1 MGKFCGWL
9 MILLTKNDKNVLAIL
24 DLIFFFFFKEKKD
37 KISFF
42 ALSDKMVE
50 NLILHEI

>member
-9 MILLTKNDKNVLAIL
+9 MILLTKNDKNVLANL
-24 DLIFFFFFKEKKD
+24 DLIYKKKEKKRD

-42 ALSDKMVE
+42 ALSDKIVE